1 MNKLAPS
8 HIMVNSGHGEYYLV
22 ILCFDGNFYLILGC
36 CASDYPRNS
45 EVDYHINTVLKI
57 QLNFFCTFL
66 QKSWSIFCEILQY
79 VLQDHNYGAPPP
91 PTPSS
96 PPKPIV
102 NGVST
107 ANGLARSLPPV
118 NQQAPSTN
126 FITNR
131 STKNVQQPSTPSIFS
146 SSKSS
151 MIIPSISCSLF

>member
-1 MNKLAPS
+1 MS
-8 HIMVNSGHGEYYLV
+8 FF
-22 ILCFDGNFYLILGC
+22 ILFYKKV
-36 CASDYPRNS
+36 
-45 EVDYHINTVLKI
+45 EVL
-57 QLNFFCTFL
+57 C
-66 QKSWSIFCEILQY
+66 ILQY

-96 PPKPIV
+96 PPKPIL

-126 FITNR
+126 FIANR

-151 MIIPSISCSLF
+151 MLILYLLKVVFKMFLIILNSLSW